1 MFTFFG
7 LRHLCYEANKHPP
20 IGRLHFFPVSG
31 EMRRE
36 GESYKLFNFSVPL
49 KTGPAAPAHPD
60 PSPQQSSHD
69 GNAGP
74 RFFFFFFFFADNW
87 KLQSTESNYPEQDFP
102 NILRCLESSCL
113 FRACA
118 LVLEVFLKALSLFG
132 SHCCNAVQALSDMV
146 SRVGVCVCTQ
156 KIEEECTVQAQSGA
170 CSLYYP
176 PTGMPL
182 SAV

>member
-36 GESYKLFNFSVPL
+36 GESYKLFNLSVPL
-49 KTGPAAPAHPD
+49 KTGPAAPAHPA
-60 PSPQQSSHD
+60 PSPSSPPTMGTLAH
-69 GNAGP
+69 G
-74 RFFFFFFFFADNW
+74 FFFFFFADNW

-118 LVLEVFLKALSLFG
+118 LVLEVCLKALSLFG
-132 SHCCNAVQALSDMV
+132 SHCCNAVQTLSDMV
-146 SRVGVCVCTQ
+146 SCVCVCVCTQ

>member
-31 EMRRE
+31 EMQRE
-36 GESYKLFNFSVPL
+36 GESYKLFNLSVPL
-49 KTGPAAPAHPD
+49 KTGPAAPAHPA
-60 PSPQQSSHD
+60 PSPSSPPTMGTLAH
-69 GNAGP
+69 G
-74 RFFFFFFFFADNW
+74 FFFFFFADNW

-118 LVLEVFLKALSLFG
+118 LVLEVCLNALSLFG
-132 SHCCNAVQALSDMV
+132 SHCCNAVQTLSDMV
-146 SRVGVCVCTQ
+146 SCVGVCVC
-156 KIEEECTVQAQSGA
+156 AHRR
-170 CSLYYP
+170 
-176 PTGMPL
+176 
-182 SAV
+182 